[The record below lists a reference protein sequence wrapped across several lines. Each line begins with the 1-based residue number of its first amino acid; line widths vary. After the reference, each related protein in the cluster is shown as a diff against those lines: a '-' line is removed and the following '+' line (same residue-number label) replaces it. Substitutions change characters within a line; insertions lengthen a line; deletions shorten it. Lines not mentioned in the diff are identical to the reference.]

1 MGNSTVCTS
10 NEQLS
15 TSNVVELQNHLRDSP
30 KALETNKQWLEY
42 DQQREAYA
50 RALLDRMLWLKKQ
63 LNEANQARSQQ
74 HNKDYSDEEHGIS
87 QMQEYCE
94 GLLQKAKDQLE
105 VLREQANMT
114 HQDLKRTQNWHDKL
128 SPCRPGK
135 SCRPGATA
143 NAVAAALVTWER
155 RLLANKTILTLN
167 LFVADLLFVSMIPL
181 IVAVRWTVSW
191 TLGYAAC
198 QTVLYVICVSGCVT
212 ITTLASISVER
223 VQAILQLQTV
233 PTLNPRMVT
242 ATLTFIWA
250 FSAFTSIPLSVFF
263 TVMEVDFPEQERVH
277 ICTLKWPDTTG
288 EIVWNVAFTALCF
301 LLPGLVIVVS
311 YSKIL
316 QIIKSCRRRLQPRDS
331 HSPVGDSL
339 EYQVSRQDIK
349 LFRTLLVLVLS
360 FLIMWSPIF
369 IITFL
374 ILARNFLGHPH
385 ISSTMFFWVVTFTLA
400 NSALNPI
407 LYSICQFKNNWR
419 RVCCGSVVA
428 PLREGPRASR
438 RTQGMHP

>member
-1 MGNSTVCTS
+1 MDINRRTHF
-10 NEQLS
+10 L
-15 TSNVVELQNHLRDSP
+15 HLRNVTYFSFFSELRHSDHV
-30 KALETNKQWLEY
+30 ATTIVETLVISTIF
-42 DQQREAYA
+42 
-50 RALLDRMLWLKKQ
+50 MLSV
-63 LNEANQARSQQ
+63 A
-74 HNKDYSDEEHGIS
+74 
-87 QMQEYCE
+87 
-94 GLLQKAKDQLE
+94 
-105 VLREQANMT
+105 
-114 HQDLKRTQNWHDKL
+114 
-128 SPCRPGK
+128 
-135 SCRPGATA
+135 A
-143 NAVAAALVTWER
+143 NAGAAALVTWER
-155 RLLANKTILTLN
+155 RLLASKTILTLN

-198 QTVLYVICVSGCVT
+198 HTVLYVICMSGCVT

-223 VQAILQLQTV
+223 VQAILQLKTV

-250 FSAFTSIPLSVFF
+250 FSALTCIPLSLFF
-263 TVMEVDFPEQERVH
+263 TVMEVDFTEQEHVH

-288 EIVWNVAFTALCF
+288 EIVWNVAFTTLCF
-301 LLPGLVIVVS
+301 LLPGLTIVVS

-316 QIIKSCRRRLQPRDS
+316 QIAKSCKRRLQHRDS
-331 HSPVGDSL
+331 HSPVGDSI

-374 ILARNFLGHPH
+374 ILARNFMGHLQV
-385 ISSTMFFWVVTFTLA
+385 SSTMFFWVVTFTLA

-407 LYSICQFKNNWR
+407 LYSVCQFKNSWR
-419 RVCCGSVVA
+419 RLCCGSVVT
-428 PLREGPRASR
+428 PLRKGPQTSPRA
-438 RTQGMHP
+438 QGVHP